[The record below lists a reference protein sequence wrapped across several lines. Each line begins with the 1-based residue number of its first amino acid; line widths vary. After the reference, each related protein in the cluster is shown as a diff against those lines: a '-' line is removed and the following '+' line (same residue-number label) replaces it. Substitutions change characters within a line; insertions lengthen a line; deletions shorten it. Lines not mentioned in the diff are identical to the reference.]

1 MNIALGNLVKNIPS
15 TFFLIEDVEGG
26 GGDQLDGDF
35 CQKEGKRKGKPMF
48 FFFQQSEKKNNREQK
63 SVLEEFSN
71 RTIKL
76 VFFLLLFAKA

>member
-1 MNIALGNLVKNIPS
+1 
-15 TFFLIEDVEGG
+15 
-26 GGDQLDGDF
+26 
-35 CQKEGKRKGKPMF
+35 MF
-48 FFFQQSEKKNNREQK
+48 FFFQQSEKKNNREPK